1 MEFLLFADHFKR
13 RMLTENSAMEQGN
26 VPHSLRKMTYIVIGL

>member
-1 MEFLLFADHFKR
+1 
-13 RMLTENSAMEQGN
+13 MLTENRAMEHGN